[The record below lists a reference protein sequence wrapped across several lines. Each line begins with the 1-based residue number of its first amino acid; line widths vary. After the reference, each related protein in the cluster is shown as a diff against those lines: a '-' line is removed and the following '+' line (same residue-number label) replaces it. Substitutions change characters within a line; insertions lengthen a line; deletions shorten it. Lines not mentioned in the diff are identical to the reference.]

1 MKHKLFTFL
10 FALMVAGAGTLFA
23 ESGTCGDNLT
33 WDLTDGVLTISGTG
47 AMYNYEKRETPWD
60 DYRASIH
67 SVIIN
72 DGVTTIGNHAFY
84 YCTDIT
90 SVEIPNGVTS
100 IGWRAFNTCKSLTS
114 IDIPNS
120 VTSISS
126 EAFAFCSSLS
136 SVSIGKSVTIIGS
149 NAFLECKELTSVNIN
164 DIAAWC
170 IIRFERAVSQ
180 SENTQYANPLYY
192 AGNLYLDNTL
202 VEDLVIPNGVTEIAF
217 QAFADCK
224 SITSVTIPEGVT
236 SLGKGAFLGCSNLS
250 SIKLPASLTDLGTY
264 AFASCTSLTSVEIPK
279 NVTIIGEYTFSNC
292 TNLTSVVIPSSVTY
306 LGYEAFAYC
315 KGLTSFTDYATTP
328 QKRDDPCFTM
338 VTLANATLYVP
349 AESIA
354 LYKAYPNWAEFGTIK
369 AIEDESGTEDP
380 CLIASGTCGENL
392 TWELSCDSVLTISGE
407 GEMWSGEENLGW
419 RQYLSHIRTV
429 ILPDGLTAIAPQAF
443 YNCTNLQSVNVPNSV
458 HAIGHKAF
466 VGCESLTKPVYNA
479 TIFAFMPRN
488 YCGAYS
494 IPEGI
499 VSVAAYAFSG
509 VVSNSCGLTGITI
522 PSSVKRLGDEA
533 LGAPLLRKITCSA
546 ATPPVCDGNT
556 FMWLNEEFG
565 VTLAVKDSIPV
576 YVPAESVEAY
586 KAADGWNYFTN
597 IQAIDS
603 EEPSVLTIAEAIE
616 IGMALDS
623 MATSEET
630 YTIEGYVINAT
641 AFNQTARNQSWY
653 MADDENASSSS
664 FQAYTCYALEGTT
677 KTAVTNGCKV
687 RMTGNLH
694 KYYNKASATYTVEM
708 KKTPATI
715 LSLPQT
721 ETISVA
727 QATAIGMALDSM
739 ATTIEFY
746 TVEGYVIN
754 ASTVNQTTHSQNW
767 YMADDEN
774 ASSSSFQVYRGYTIE
789 GTDTISV
796 QNGYKVRV
804 TSYLHKYYN
813 QQTAKYVVEMLN
825 TKATILSRPSID
837 TITVAQALAI
847 GAELAE
853 GASTQK
859 QYVIRGYISY
869 VHIPFD
875 SEYGNQSFYISDDST
890 AFAIYNAN
898 GGFYVYRGKPETGS
912 ALPEG
917 TLVEFTCSIKN
928 YNGQNIENAEQ
939 NITIK
944 VLREAPECRDLKGS
958 CGENVTWTLNTC
970 EGHLIIS
977 GTGPTVSYSARSVS
991 PFQYF
996 NVQSVTIEEGVS
1008 GLGKYFF
1015 YGCTMPTITL
1025 PASLDS
1031 ISVSALNRCP
1041 NLTSIEV
1048 ADGNTHFSSVDG
1060 VLFSKDKTTL
1070 FRFPTGRAGEY
1081 VIPEGT
1087 VTIGYGAFN
1096 ACYEVSSV
1104 IIPNTV
1110 TTLEEAAFYACQSI
1124 NSIIIPEGV
1133 SSIGNVAF
1141 THCSS
1146 LSSIIIS
1153 SSVEHIG
1160 DGAFVNCSQLASIT
1174 NYAVV
1179 PQYLDPDG
1187 DSVFGGVSLDCK
1199 LYVPAESVDDYKA
1212 ADVWKDFYNILPI
1225 QAEET
1230 ETNTTVV
1237 TPGTNSADVVW
1248 PQVDGAYTYELV
1260 IKDKN
1265 GNVIC
1270 TLVFNSNGQLT
1281 QIAFNAP
1288 ARGDAPQKEQSVG
1301 FSFTITGLS
1310 SGTAYELT
1318 LTAKDSNESTLDT
1331 QTLSFT
1337 TQSPQGIEET
1347 NDDAKATKFMRDGQV
1362 LILRGDK
1369 IYTVTGQEVK

>member
-1 MKHKLFTFL
+1 MKHKLFTLL
-10 FALMVAGAGTLFA
+10 FALMSTMSLMARGI
-23 ESGTCGDNLT
+23 GDGSSKENAIEYD
-33 WDLTDGVLTISGTG
+33 W
-47 AMYNYEKRETPWD
+47 E
-60 DYRASIH
+60 
-67 SVIIN
+67 
-72 DGVTTIGNHAFY
+72 
-84 YCTDIT
+84 
-90 SVEIPNGVTS
+90 NGV
-100 IGWRAFNTCKSLTS
+100 FHYE
-114 IDIPNS
+114 
-120 VTSISS
+120 S
-126 EAFAFCSSLS
+126 EGTRWYRLD
-136 SVSIGKSVTIIGS
+136 
-149 NAFLECKELTSVNIN
+149 LE
-164 DIAAWC
+164 
-170 IIRFERAVSQ
+170 
-180 SENTQYANPLYY
+180 PLYY
-192 AGNLYLDNTL
+192 ADSLRLSILNTS
-202 VEDLVIPNGVTEIAF
+202 NTE
-217 QAFADCK
+217 
-224 SITSVTIPEGVT
+224 SVNVMCSDYILFPVEGVT
-236 SLGKGAFLGCSNLS
+236 ISD
-250 SIKLPASLTDLGTY
+250 SIKLSLAPQTTYEGWVLHREPWVSARITEMFFTVSSTGTVKLSWQAFFPTGESCEKAKYGLHYEQTAGTRWYKIDPTNGNQIDNLVGLAIHFENLDEDDQSNTISASFKTDCSSPEIYSRTFTLDAHNGDTAIFYSAELLASLGWPSLLL
-264 AFASCTSLTSVEIPK
+264 SCTSSSLCYIYPEYYYKSYDD
-279 NVTIIGEYTFSNC
+279 GEACYS
-292 TNLTSVVIPSSVTY
+292 
-306 LGYEAFAYC
+306 
-315 KGLTSFTDYATTP
+315 
-328 QKRDDPCFTM
+328 
-338 VTLANATLYVP
+338 
-349 AESIA
+349 SIA
-354 LYKAYPNWAEFGTIK
+354 LDWEQGTDHPADK
-369 AIEDESGTEDP
+369 ELWYAIRLMDLNPFPEGKN
-380 CLIASGTCGENL
+380 LRLHFENL
-392 TWELSCDSVLTISGE
+392 SQEVNSAHAAFYFTCDEDLITEKNLSLPANGEYYVDMNRNFLEMAGLVVFFIKYQSDYNSRIWLELIPEQPHDTLFIDTTVNVCPDSYFEDKLGGLHLINIDTIWQDTISSAMYFDELTTTDTLITYVVYLLREPQLYPMEELNVLPTIEKGKTIDVSFANSALLTKFHNSYLSSVLPYERPMEVTDIMWQVQTKNGWQNMPYTVPNDADSVV
-407 GEMWSGEENLGW
+407 M
-419 RQYLSHIRTV
+419 RY
-429 ILPDGLTAIAPQAF
+429 
-443 YNCTNLQSVNVPNSV
+443 
-458 HAIGHKAF
+458 
-466 VGCESLTKPVYNA
+466 
-479 TIFAFMPRN
+479 
-488 YCGAYS
+488 
-494 IPEGI
+494 I
-499 VSVAAYAFSG
+499 VTTE
-509 VVSNSCGLTGITI
+509 CGLELA
-522 PSSVKRLGDEA
+522 SSDFVFNLS
-533 LGAPLLRKITCSA
+533 ISA
-546 ATPPVCDGNT
+546 
-556 FMWLNEEFG
+556 
-565 VTLAVKDSIPV
+565 
-576 YVPAESVEAY
+576 
-586 KAADGWNYFTN
+586 N
-597 IQAIDS
+597 I
-603 EEPSVLTIAEAIE
+603 LTIAEAIE

-641 AFNQTARNQSWY
+641 AFNQTTRNQSWY

-774 ASSSSFQVYRGYTIE
+774 DSSSSFQVYRGYTIE

-837 TITVAQALAI
+837 TITVAQALEI
-847 GAELAE
+847 GAELAIN
-853 GASTQK
+853 ASTPK
-859 QYVIRGYISY
+859 QYVIRGYISW

-939 NITIK
+939 NIVIK
-944 VLREAPECRDLKGS
+944 VLKEAPECRDLKGS

-1133 SSIGNVAF
+1133 TSIGNVAF

-1153 SSVEHIG
+1153 SSVKHIG
-1160 DGAFVNCSQLASIT
+1160 DGAFVNCTQLSSIT

-1270 TLVFNSNGQLT
+1270 TLVFNSIGQLI

-1301 FSFTITGLS
+1301 FSFTVTGLS

-1318 LTAKDSNESTLDT
+1318 LTAKDSNASTLDT

-1347 NDDAKATKFMRDGQV
+1347 NDDVKATKFIRDGQV